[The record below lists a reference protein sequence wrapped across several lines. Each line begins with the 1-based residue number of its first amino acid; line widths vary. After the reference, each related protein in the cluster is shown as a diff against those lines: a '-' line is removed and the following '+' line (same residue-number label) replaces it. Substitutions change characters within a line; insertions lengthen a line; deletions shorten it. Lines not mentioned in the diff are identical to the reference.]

1 MNLNLKFGIK
11 SLGTAR
17 DTNKD
22 IEDFGTV
29 PQFRVHPTVKKV
41 PTKIQFNGEAEA
53 LMLAPEEVSC
63 TYDVDTKKYYLV
75 TGRQTGID
83 SPTYRAPKEA
93 GFYFYNKQLAE
104 KLRKTYAEA
113 DNNEMM
119 TFNLSIASK
128 EEDYTVYA
136 MNFVESAEFQSENIV
151 LGQAAGMAL
160 TTGSSSTNIGYPSG
174 TVLSTTTTSEDPTV
188 TNSTEEE
195 LTTNTAETLVEVE

>member
-83 SPTYRAPKEA
+83 SPTYRTPKEA

-113 DNNEMM
+113 DNNEML

-128 EEDYTVYA
+128 EDDYTVYA
-136 MNFVESAEFQSENIV
+136 MNFIESAEFQSENIV

-160 TTGSSSTNIGYPSG
+160 TTGNVSTLIG
-174 TVLSTTTTSEDPTV
+174 TTTTSEDPTL
-188 TNSTEEE
+188 TNSSEGE
-195 LTTNTAETLVEVE
+195 LTTNTAEALVEVE